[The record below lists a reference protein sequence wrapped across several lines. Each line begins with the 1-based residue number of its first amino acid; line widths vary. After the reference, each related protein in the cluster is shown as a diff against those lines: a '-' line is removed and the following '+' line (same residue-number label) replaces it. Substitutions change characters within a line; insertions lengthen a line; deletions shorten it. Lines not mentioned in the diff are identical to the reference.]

1 MMKKLST
8 KVLASTL
15 GVILA
20 GGAFTTVQAD
30 TIAKIKQ
37 SGKVVIGYRE
47 SSDPISYIV
56 GGKPMGYAIDICNNF
71 ATTLKKDLKLPNLKV
86 EYKAVTSST
95 RIPEMLAGN
104 VDMEC
109 GTTTNSIQRQQQVS
123 FSTNYYATEVRMAV
137 KANSTVKDLGDLNGK
152 AVATTQGTTSDKY
165 IKMGAKGEQV
175 KVTNVYGKDH
185 SDSFAMVASGRA
197 AAFVMDD
204 NILAG
209 LIAKSSKPK
218 DFKIVGPVLSSEPYG
233 IMLPKGDT
241 AYKAIADKVV
251 TGMWKNGQMAALY
264 KKWFQS
270 PIPPK
275 NINLN
280 MPMSTSYNKLK
291 AAPND
296 KGIN

>member
-71 ATTLKKDLKLPNLKV
+71 ANTLKKDLKLPNLKV

-104 VDMEC
+104 IDMEC

-152 AVATTQGTTSDKY
+152 AD
-165 IKMGAKGEQV
+165 
-175 KVTNVYGKDH
+175 
-185 SDSFAMVASGRA
+185 R
-197 AAFVMDD
+197 
-204 NILAG
+204 
-209 LIAKSSKPK
+209 KS
-218 DFKIVGPVLSSEPYG
+218 
-233 IMLPKGDT
+233 
-241 AYKAIADKVV
+241 VV
-251 TGMWKNGQMAALY
+251 
-264 KKWFQS
+264 
-270 PIPPK
+270 
-275 NINLN
+275 
-280 MPMSTSYNKLK
+280 
-291 AAPND
+291 
-296 KGIN
+296 

>member
-104 VDMEC
+104 IDMEC

-137 KANSTVKDLGDLNGK
+137 TANSSVKDLGDLNGK

-233 IMLPKGDT
+233 IMLPKGDA